1 MCDVVHVRVSRGVSG
16 ALSLS
21 LSLSLPVE
29 EGRSTF
35 GVMVGTW
42 AKLLVITK
50 GEWSRHQSLG
60 FSKV

>member
-1 MCDVVHVRVSRGVSG
+1 MCDVVHVRASHEVSS
-16 ALSLS
+16 ALSL
-21 LSLSLPVE
+21 LVE

-35 GVMVGTW
+35 GIMVGTW

>member
-1 MCDVVHVRVSRGVSG
+1 MCDVVHVRALRGVSG
-16 ALSLS
+16 ALSF
-21 LSLSLPVE
+21 SLSLPVE

-35 GVMVGTW
+35 GIMVGTW

>member
-1 MCDVVHVRVSRGVSG
+1 MCDVVHVRALHGVSG
-16 ALSLS
+16 TLSL
-21 LSLSLPVE
+21 LVE

-35 GVMVGTW
+35 DVMVGTW